1 MAVYDY
7 DLIILGGGAGGFS
20 ASGIAVG
27 LGKRVAIVEKN
38 KLGGDCTWYGCVPS
52 KALIRAAEVAHLT
65 RNASQF
71 GLSLNGGG
79 RVCAKRV
86 MKHVREVVQ
95 AVYDGHRPEH
105 LQAKGID
112 VIFGSPRFVNN
123 EQIEVDGRT
132 ISARRFVIATGS
144 SPLVP
149 PIDGI
154 DQVPYLTNETL
165 FSVEELP
172 DSLIVLGGGP
182 IGIEMAAALNRLGVQ
197 VTVVEMMER
206 ILVRDEPEL
215 VDILVEQLRQEGLQ
229 LLTGHRAVQVKGDAQ
244 QIQLTL
250 ENGSGQRKTIQANA
264 LLVAVGRRPNVAGL
278 DLEKAGVAYSA
289 RGIQTDQTLK
299 TTAPNIYAIGDVIG
313 SYQFSHMAEYH
324 ATVATPNAL
333 LPLPIKKKVSD
344 QHVAWATFTD
354 PELAHAGYTEA
365 EARER
370 LGDGI
375 RVYRYEYAHVDRA
388 RTDVAA
394 VGRSKFI
401 TDRKGR
407 LVGAHI
413 LGHRAAD
420 LIHEAQVVKVLG
432 LPFHKISK
440 AIHIYPTYGDLIKR
454 PADYSYV
461 DKVKNN
467 PLVKLVQALR
477 GAGKN

>member
-7 DLIILGGGAGGFS
+7 DLIVIGGGAGGFS
-20 ASGIAVG
+20 ASGIAAG

-38 KLGGDCTWYGCVPS
+38 KLGGDCTWFGCVPS
-52 KALIRAAEVAHLT
+52 KALIRAAEVAHLAQHIS
-65 RNASQF
+65 RF

-79 RVCAKRV
+79 QVCGKKV
-86 MKHVREVVQ
+86 MAHVRQVVQ
-95 AVYDGHRPEH
+95 NVYDGHRPEH
-105 LQAKGID
+105 LKAKGID
-112 VIFGSPRFVNN
+112 VIFGTPQFLNN
-123 EQIEVDGRT
+123 EQLNVEGRT
-132 ISARRFVIATGS
+132 LSARRFVIATGS
-144 SPLVP
+144 RPLVP
-149 PIDGI
+149 PIEGMN
-154 DQVPYLTNETL
+154 QVPYLTNETL
-165 FSVEELP
+165 FSLEELP
-172 DSLIVLGGGP
+172 DSMIVLGGGP
-182 IGIEMAAALNRLGVQ
+182 IGIEIAAALNRLGVQ
-197 VTVVEMMER
+197 VTVVEMMQR

-215 VDILVEQLRQEGLQ
+215 VDLLVEHLKQEGLQ
-229 LLTGHRAVQVKGDAQ
+229 LLTGHRAVRVSGDQ
-244 QIQLTL
+244 SQIQLTV
-250 ENGSGQRKTIQANA
+250 ETEEGQRKTLKAGA

-278 DLEKAGVAYSA
+278 DLEKAGVTYSSK
-289 RGIQTDQTLK
+289 GIQTDATLK

-324 ATVATPNAL
+324 ATVAVPNAL
-333 LPLPIKKKVSD
+333 LPLPIKKKVNY

-354 PELAHAGYTEA
+354 PELAHAGYTES

-375 RVYRYEYAHVDRA
+375 RIYRHEYAHVDRA
-388 RTDVAA
+388 RTDVAE
-394 VGRSKFI
+394 VGLSKFI

-420 LIHEAQVVKVLG
+420 LIHEAQVIKVLG

-454 PADYSYV
+454 PADHSYV
-461 DKVKNN
+461 DKVKNH
-467 PLVKLVQALR
+467 PVVRLIQALR